1 MVLCLFCAY
10 IYKKEVV
17 FAAFSFISHSEHIRN
32 TFGSLSSHIRVSFGL
47 PKNSINMQKGANEE
61 SPIGAFIINF

>member
-17 FAAFSFISHSEHIRN
+17 FAAFSFISHSEHIR
-32 TFGSLSSHIRVSFGL
+32 VSFGSYSGL
-47 PKNSINMQKGANEE
+47 IRVTKE
-61 SPIGAFIINF
+61 